1 MIKLTDRAVNHLK
14 SELSSSDA
22 PEQNALRLWVEE
34 GGCAGMKYQMKITQ
48 PEENDI
54 IINCIS
60 FASTVSLKPESMNI
74 LLNAFDVV
82 SMFFVTYFV

>member
-14 SELSSSDA
+14 SKLSSSDA

-48 PEENDI
+48 PEEN
-54 IINCIS
+54 
-60 FASTVSLKPESMNI
+60 
-74 LLNAFDVV
+74 
-82 SMFFVTYFV
+82 